1 MAEFKVV
8 LYDYDA
14 APDAETQYFIQKT
27 LHLPTLKDAK
37 REATFY
43 VEDKFY
49 VGAKIIEVEA
59 KKVVFTM
66 GLTLDDNAKLGVTDG
81 EFN

>member
-14 APDAETQYFIQKT
+14 APDAETPYFIQKT

-37 REATFY
+37 RDAAYY

-49 VGAKIIEVEA
+49 VGAKIIDVAE

-66 GLTLDDNAKLGVTDG
+66 GLTLDDDKKVVA
-81 EFN
+81 